1 MTRTRIA
8 LTLTTFGLTGW
19 LTLTGCGA
27 PGTAPAADVADETS
41 ALTTVAA
48 VQGEPADRRPEG
60 RRYLRKNTLHGEV
73 AVQGKDGPRTIAV
86 QRGTV
91 TAVDAKS
98 VSVKSTDGF
107 AWTWTLG
114 DKLKVVQDKKKVAAD
129 AVKVG
134 TQVGVAG
141 RKEGDAV
148 VARLIVLG

>member
-8 LTLTTFGLTGW
+8 LTLTTFGLTGV

-48 VQGEPADRRPEG
+48 VQSEAGDQRPAG
-60 RRYLRKNTLHGEV
+60 RRLLRKNTLHGEV
-73 AVQGKDGPRTIAV
+73 VVQGKDGPRTIAV

-98 VSVKSTDGF
+98 VSVKSSDGF
-107 AWTWTLG
+107 AQTWTLG
-114 DKLKVVQDKKKVAAD
+114 DKLKVVQDKKKVATGE
-129 AVKVG
+129 VKAG

-141 RKEGDAV
+141 RKDGDAT